1 VTDDRMPRSA
11 RYLDGAKAGQ
21 LPSRL
26 RLIRGDLEN
35 VAVLLRGG
43 CPVPGPGG
51 GAGQAG
57 PGLDVA
63 GLLARHAPPLV
74 HRLVVLLGLPEAPGE
89 PEAKRA
95 PGAIEGHRAPILLA
109 MSWWV
114 CFAKMGRKFEKQH
127 TFPLLVL
134 RRDYKAQELP
144 G

>member
-1 VTDDRMPRSA
+1 MWRYSCAAAARSPALAAA
-11 RYLDGAKAGQ
+11 RAR
-21 LPSRL
+21 PSRASML
-26 RLIRGDLEN
+26 
-35 VAVLLRGG
+35 
-43 CPVPGPGG
+43 P
-51 GAGQAG
+51 
-57 PGLDVA
+57 
-63 GLLARHAPPLV
+63 GLLAQHAPPLV

>member
-1 VTDDRMPRSA
+1 M
-11 RYLDGAKAGQ
+11 
-21 LPSRL
+21 LP
-26 RLIRGDLEN
+26 
-35 VAVLLRGG
+35 
-43 CPVPGPGG
+43 
-51 GAGQAG
+51 
-57 PGLDVA
+57 
-63 GLLARHAPPLV
+63 GLLAQHAPPLV
-74 HRLVVLLGLPEAPGE
+74 HRLVVLLGL

-134 RRDYKAQELP
+134 RRDYRAQELP